1 MSSQLLAIKYP
12 IDHTV
17 IATLER
23 HSGIAADWGTVIE
36 DELEMNRTTKAAAI
50 EEIFLLLLPEYEW
63 TAPDMTL
70 LQELPSVE
78 EWIGF
83 FEGLCDDQGGP
94 EEPMFKFNFS

>member
-1 MSSQLLAIKYP
+1 MSLQQLGTEYF
-12 IDHTV
+12 IDQTV
-17 IATLER
+17 MQVLEKN
-23 HSGIAADWGTVIE
+23 SGIPADWGTVIDE
-36 DELEMNRTTKAAAI
+36 ELEMNRADKARAI
-50 EEIFLLLLPEYEW
+50 EEIFLILLPEYEW

-83 FEGLCDDQGGP
+83 FEGLCDDQGAP